1 MFIVLWT
8 KKPSSSDRSDICRP
22 DVAPPGLGKHSAYK
36 TINISPPLGAEEAI
50 STTKSVSIRKFIT
63 SQSTRSLPLPVPYH
77 LASKIIHV
85 ARPLTVES
93 KLPEAMV

>member
-1 MFIVLWT
+1 MFIALWT

-50 STTKSVSIRKFIT
+50 STTKSVSISNSEMWNGLK
-63 SQSTRSLPLPVPYH
+63 SVPH
-77 LASKIIHV
+77 LLYLAIS
-85 ARPLTVES
+85 
-93 KLPEAMV
+93 